1 MTTHNDY
8 KLAALKTLTGQTVG
22 TVDDLE
28 QQWLQTQTS
37 STGTT
42 GELYL
47 QWCDDNGVTSG
58 TVNDRL
64 HTLMGNE
71 GYTGTLTERLLQF
84 WAAGGTL
91 GGVVTSFLLLE
102 SGDYLLLESGDN
114 LILE

>member
-1 MTTHNDY
+1 MPTINDY
-8 KLAALKTLTGQTVG
+8 KWAALKTLTGETVG
-22 TVDDLE
+22 TVKDLE
-28 QQWLQTQTS
+28 QQWLQTETS

-71 GYTGTLTERLLQF
+71 GYTGTLMDRLLQF
-84 WAAGGTL
+84 WTAGGTL
-91 GGVVTSFLLLE
+91 GGIAASFLLLE
-102 SGDYLLLESGDN
+102 SGDALLLESGDN